1 MRLAEMDVVRP
12 YQQTENASGSQHA
25 PFNSFVHSSVSSF
38 ARNDDRWLF
47 SAQSCSTGRELPS
60 LSVCV
65 KGCVRKRSATAIRI
79 RCNHHHSNRSLRF
92 LPIESI
98 EREREMAHAQVQLI
112 CLAPSLVIT
121 SVEKTNNQHP
131 FHPFLAAHATGDT
144 TSSTSTSSSSDDTD
158 AAPQPQQHALLI
170 PTLLELLFYSSE
182 RHGMDPSAQRFLSY
196 VETQHEISIVFEEQL
211 LTMFPDGALEYE
223 PIRWKAL
230 QVASAGTGAFLN
242 QLAVLT
248 ELTTQLA
255 KHNVSVFQISTYQ
268 TDYGKLASCGSIFH
282 FAIPPPSERCI
293 FSPLHFCRAVLVKIE
308 DLETAITC
316 LESFCYIEMENGD
329 EFRVEPRSSDG
340 GSDHESPTDVSP
352 RASKEDLAVHQH
364 VLSVPDVDLYL
375 VQIDKSCVRRHMYNL
390 IRLLFGNN
398 VSGEGDAL
406 SKGKLFLSYSETGD
420 DISVVTY
427 DKVFVE
433 EMQSLASSGDQGVMV
448 SPDSWKV
455 VQVGDTNLGFSETG
469 IVAGQTRVLLS
480 SGTMVFYLS
489 TFATVCCCCLSF
501 ISA

>member
-1 MRLAEMDVVRP
+1 
-12 YQQTENASGSQHA
+12 
-25 PFNSFVHSSVSSF
+25 
-38 ARNDDRWLF
+38 
-47 SAQSCSTGRELPS
+47 
-60 LSVCV
+60 
-65 KGCVRKRSATAIRI
+65 
-79 RCNHHHSNRSLRF
+79 
-92 LPIESI
+92 
-98 EREREMAHAQVQLI
+98 MANAQVQLV

-121 SVEKTNNQHP
+121 SVEKTNNEHP
-131 FHPFLAAHATGDT
+131 FHPFLTT
-144 TSSTSTSSSSDDTD
+144 TSQANDTRD
-158 AAPQPQQHALLI
+158 GNDTPPPAVQHQQRHARLI

-182 RHGMDPSAQRFLSY
+182 RQGMDASAPRFLSY

-211 LTMFPDGALEYE
+211 LSMFPDDALEYE

-268 TDYGKLASCGSIFH
+268 TDY
-282 FAIPPPSERCI
+282 
-293 FSPLHFCRAVLVKIE
+293 VLVKIE
-308 DLETAITC
+308 DLKVAITC

-329 EFRVEPRSSDG
+329 EVHISSSSLD
-340 GSDHESPTDVSP
+340 DATDNANPVDMSPEGAQRD
-352 RASKEDLAVHQH
+352 DLAVHHH
-364 VLSVPDVDLYL
+364 VLSVPDIDLYL

-390 IRLLFGNN
+390 IRLLFGHN
-398 VSGEGDAL
+398 VNVEGNPS

-455 VQVGDTNLGFSETG
+455 VQVGDTNLGFAETG

-489 TFATVCCCCLSF
+489 TFATDFMMIKEDEWDDALPILRSHFHVLEGRFAPLMTTVS
-501 ISA
+501 SSR